1 MPPALSHPKLN
12 TSTYV
17 TIVPHPNACHQ
28 TIPSWY
34 KHSST
39 FGTKNSTHL
48 PPSSPFLITNA
59 KKRKA
64 QKSQN
69 EIQNYH
75 YVKPQKAQL
84 LIQTNFVPA
93 STTDQ
98 QASRSRPRPRLRSRS
113 TSSRTHTWGSGL
125 GSGSGIAETDETR
138 RVRRMVKKTYTCW

>member
-17 TIVPHPNACHQ
+17 TVAPHPNACHQ

-48 PPSSPFLITNA
+48 SPSSPFPITNA

-84 LIQTNFVPA
+84 LIQTNFVLA

-98 QASRSRPRPRLRSRS
+98 QAPSSSRSRSRSRP
-113 TSSRTHTWGSGL
+113 SSPRTHIGL